1 MHIAVVGAGLSGL
14 ICARQLQSQGHSV
27 TVYEK
32 GREVSGRMST
42 RQTEFGGFDYG
53 AQYLT
58 ASSAD
63 FRKQLAAWKKAGL
76 IIDWSAGLVQLEQG
90 APGVP
95 GVHKPAGRAQKR
107 FIAVPAMSALCAHLA
122 QGLDIRTEQVVRR
135 IEPLG
140 KQWLLSV
147 GSASVA
153 IDASAGPFDAV
164 LLAVPADQAV
174 PLLAA
179 APALAK
185 QVAKAKLSP
194 CWALMLS
201 FPLPLEL
208 GYDGAWVSG
217 SRLAWIARD
226 NAKPEHRDGERWV
239 AHASADWST
248 RHLEDDD
255 ERVKEKLL
263 KAFHEATGS
272 QVQPVHASAHRWR
285 YAQAL
290 APLAED
296 CLWRPRLRIGACGD
310 WFAAGIEGGGRVEN
324 AWLSGMALATA
335 VGR

>member
-1 MHIAVVGAGLSGL
+1 MHIAVIGAGMSGL
-14 ICARQLQSQGHSV
+14 TCARQLQAQGHGV

-32 GREVSGRMST
+32 NSEVSGRMST
-42 RQTEFGGFDYG
+42 RQTEFGGFDLG

-58 ASSAD
+58 AGSAG

-76 IIDWSAGLVQLEQG
+76 IIDWSPDLVRLEQ
-90 APGVP
+90 
-95 GVHKPAGRAQKR
+95 GVHKPAGRSQKR
-107 FIAVPAMSALCAHLA
+107 FIPIPGMSGLCAHLA
-122 QGLDIRTEQVVRR
+122 QGLDVRCEQVVRR

-147 GSASVA
+147 GSNSVA
-153 IDASAGPFDAV
+153 IDASAGPFDVV
-164 LLAVPADQAV
+164 LLAIPADQAV
-174 PLLAA
+174 PLLAVV
-179 APALAK
+179 PAMAK
-185 QVAKAKLSP
+185 QAAKAKLAP

-217 SRLAWIARD
+217 SRLSWINRD

-239 AHASADWST
+239 AHASSDWSI
-248 RHLEDDD
+248 RHLEDDE

-310 WFAAGIEGGGRVEN
+310 WFAAGLDGSGRVEN
-324 AWLSGMALATA
+324 AYLSGLALAAA
-335 VGR
+335 VGS

>member
-1 MHIAVVGAGLSGL
+1 MHIAVIGAGISGL
-14 ICARQLQSQGHSV
+14 TCARQLLTHGHSV

-32 GREVSGRMST
+32 SRDVSGRMNT

-58 ASSAD
+58 AESAD
-63 FRKQLAAWKKAGL
+63 FRKQITAWKKAGL
-76 IIDWSAGLVQLEQG
+76 VIDWTPSLVQLEHG
-90 APGVP
+90 AY
-95 GVHKPAGRAQKR
+95 KPARSQKR
-107 FIAVPAMSALCAHLA
+107 FVAVPGMSALCAHLA
-122 QGLDIRTEQVVRR
+122 QGLDVRCEQVVRR
-135 IEPLG
+135 IDPLG
-140 KQWLLSV
+140 KQWLLSI
-147 GSASVA
+147 GSSSVP
-153 IDASAGPFDAV
+153 IDATAGPFDAV

-185 QVAKAKLSP
+185 QVSKAKLSP
-194 CWALMLS
+194 RWALMLS

-208 GYDGAWVSG
+208 GYDGAWTSA

-239 AHASADWST
+239 AHASTDWSV
-248 RHLEDDD
+248 RHLEDDE

-272 QVQPVHASAHRWR
+272 QVQPVHVSAHRWR

-290 APLAED
+290 VPLAED

-310 WFAAGIEGGGRVEN
+310 WFSAALDGCGRIEN
-324 AWLSGMALATA
+324 AWLSGMALAAA
-335 VGR
+335 VEA

>member
-1 MHIAVVGAGLSGL
+1 MHIAVIGAGLSGL
-14 ICARQLQSQGHSV
+14 TCARQLQTHGHSV

-32 GREVSGRMST
+32 NREVSGRMST

-76 IIDWSAGLVQLEQG
+76 LIDWDADLAQLNH
-90 APGVP
+90 GVR
-95 GVHKPAGRAQKR
+95 KPAGRSQKR
-107 FIAVPAMSALCAHLA
+107 FIPIPGMSGLCDHLA
-122 QGLDIRTEQVVRR
+122 QELDIRCEQVVRH

-147 GSASVA
+147 GSNSVA

-164 LLAVPADQAV
+164 LLAVPADQAA
-174 PLLAA
+174 PLLAPI
-179 APALAK
+179 PALAK

-194 CWALMLS
+194 CWAMMLS

-208 GYDGAWVSG
+208 GYDGAWIND

-239 AHASADWST
+239 AHASPDWSV
-248 RHLEDDD
+248 RHLEDDE

-272 QVQPVHASAHRWR
+272 QVQPIHASAHRWR

-296 CLWRPRLRIGACGD
+296 CLWRPKLRIGACGD
-310 WFAAGIEGGGRVEN
+310 WFAAGLEGCGRVEN
-324 AWLSGMALATA
+324 AWVSGMALAAA
-335 VGR
+335 VDR

>member
-1 MHIAVVGAGLSGL
+1 MHIAVIGAGLSGL
-14 ICARQLQSQGHSV
+14 TCARQLQIQGHSV

-32 GREVSGRMST
+32 SREVSGRMST

-76 IIDWSAGLVQLEQG
+76 IIDWNADLAQLNQG
-90 APGVP
+90 VR
-95 GVHKPAGRAQKR
+95 KPAGRSQKR
-107 FIAVPAMSALCAHLA
+107 FIPIPGMSGLCAHLA
-122 QGLDIRTEQVVRR
+122 QGLDIRCEQVVRR

-147 GSASVA
+147 GSNSVA

-164 LLAVPADQAV
+164 LLAVPADQAAS
-174 PLLAA
+174 LLAPI
-179 APALAK
+179 PALAK

-194 CWALMLS
+194 CWAMMLS

-239 AHASADWST
+239 AHASTDWSV
-248 RHLEDDD
+248 RHLEDDE

-272 QVQPVHASAHRWR
+272 QVQPIHASAHRWR

-310 WFAAGIEGGGRVEN
+310 WFAAGLEGCGRVEN
-324 AWLSGMALATA
+324 AWVSGMALAAA
-335 VGR
+335 VDR

>member
-1 MHIAVVGAGLSGL
+1 MHIAVIGAGLSGL
-14 ICARQLQSQGHSV
+14 TCARQLQIQGHSV

-32 GREVSGRMST
+32 SREVSGRMST

-53 AQYLT
+53 AQYFT
-58 ASSAD
+58 ASSAA
-63 FRKQLAAWKKAGL
+63 FRKQISAWKKAEL
-76 IIDWSAGLVQLEQG
+76 IMDWNPHLVRLEQG
-90 APGVP
+90 TPD
-95 GVHKPAGRAQKR
+95 VHKPAGRSQKR
-107 FIAVPAMSALCAHLA
+107 FIAIPDMSSLCKYLA

-140 KQWLLSV
+140 QQWLLSV
-147 GSASVA
+147 GSNSVA

-174 PLLAA
+174 PLLTV

-185 QVAKAKLSP
+185 QAAKARLSP
-194 CWALMLS
+194 CWALLLS
-201 FPLPLEL
+201 FPVPLEL

-217 SRLAWIARD
+217 SRLSWIIRD

-239 AHASADWST
+239 AHASVDWSIE
-248 RHLEDDD
+248 HLEDDE
-255 ERVKEKLL
+255 ERAKEKLL

-272 QVQPVHASAHRWR
+272 QVQPVHATAHRWR

-296 CLWRPRLRIGACGD
+296 CLWRPKLHIGACGD
-310 WFAAGIEGGGRVEN
+310 WFAAGLEGSGRVEN
-324 AWLSGMALATA
+324 AYLSGLALAAA
-335 VGR
+335 VGS

>member
-1 MHIAVVGAGLSGL
+1 MHIAVIGAGISGL
-14 ICARQLQSQGHSV
+14 TCARQLQIQGHSV

-32 GREVSGRMST
+32 SREVSGRMST

-63 FRKQLAAWKKAGL
+63 FRKQLAAWKKAGV
-76 IIDWSAGLVQLEQG
+76 IIDWNADLAQLNQG
-90 APGVP
+90 VR
-95 GVHKPAGRAQKR
+95 KPAGRSQKR
-107 FIAVPAMSALCAHLA
+107 FIPIPGMSGLCAHLA
-122 QGLDIRTEQVVRR
+122 QGLDIRCEQVVRR

-147 GSASVA
+147 GSSSVA

-164 LLAVPADQAV
+164 LLAVPADQAAS
-174 PLLAA
+174 LLAPI
-179 APALAK
+179 PALAK

-194 CWALMLS
+194 CWAMMLS

-239 AHASADWST
+239 AHASTDWSV
-248 RHLEDDD
+248 RHLEDDE

-272 QVQPVHASAHRWR
+272 QVQPIHASAHRWR

-310 WFAAGIEGGGRVEN
+310 WFAAGLEGCGQVEN
-324 AWLSGMALATA
+324 AWLSGMALAAA
-335 VGR
+335 VDR

>member
-1 MHIAVVGAGLSGL
+1 MHIAVIGAGISGL
-14 ICARQLQSQGHSV
+14 ACARQLQTQGHSV

-32 GREVSGRMST
+32 SREVSGRMST
-42 RQTEFGGFDYG
+42 RQTEFGGFDHG

-58 ASSAD
+58 ASSAG
-63 FRKQLAAWKKAGL
+63 FRKQLAGWKKAGL
-76 IIDWSAGLVQLEQG
+76 IIDWSPDLVRLGQ
-90 APGVP
+90 
-95 GVHKPAGRAQKR
+95 GVHKPAGRSQKR
-107 FIAVPAMSALCAHLA
+107 FIPVPGMSGLCTHLA
-122 QGLDIRTEQVVRR
+122 QGLDVRCEQLVRR

-147 GSASVA
+147 GSPSVA

-164 LLAVPADQAV
+164 LLAIPADQAA
-174 PLLAA
+174 PLLTV

-185 QVAKAKLSP
+185 LAAKAKLAP

-201 FPLPLEL
+201 FPLPLAL

-217 SRLAWIARD
+217 SRLAWINRD

-239 AHASADWST
+239 AHASSDWSI
-248 RHLEDDD
+248 RHLEDDE
-255 ERVKEKLL
+255 ERIKEKLL

-310 WFAAGIEGGGRVEN
+310 WFAAGLEGSGRVEN
-324 AWLSGMALATA
+324 AYLSGLALAAA
-335 VGR
+335 VDS

>member
-1 MHIAVVGAGLSGL
+1 MHIAVIGAGISGL
-14 ICARQLQSQGHSV
+14 TCARQLQIQGHSV

-32 GREVSGRMST
+32 SREVSGRMST

-63 FRKQLAAWKKAGL
+63 FRKQLAAWKKAGV
-76 IIDWSAGLVQLEQG
+76 IIDWNADLVQLNQG
-90 APGVP
+90 VR
-95 GVHKPAGRAQKR
+95 KPAGRSQKR
-107 FIAVPAMSALCAHLA
+107 FIPVPGMSGLCAHLA
-122 QGLDIRTEQVVRR
+122 QGLDIRCEQVVRR

-147 GSASVA
+147 GSSSVA

-164 LLAVPADQAV
+164 LLAVPADQAAS
-174 PLLAA
+174 LLAPI
-179 APALAK
+179 PALAK

-194 CWALMLS
+194 CWAMMLS

-239 AHASADWST
+239 AHASTDWSV
-248 RHLEDDD
+248 RHLEDDE

-272 QVQPVHASAHRWR
+272 QVQPIHASAHRWR

-310 WFAAGIEGGGRVEN
+310 WFAAGLEGCGQVEN
-324 AWLSGMALATA
+324 AWLSGMALAAA
-335 VGR
+335 VDR

>member
-1 MHIAVVGAGLSGL
+1 MHIAVIGAGLSGL
-14 ICARQLQSQGHSV
+14 TCARQLQIQGHSV

-32 GREVSGRMST
+32 NREVSGRMST

-63 FRKQLAAWKKAGL
+63 FRKQLAGWKKAGL
-76 IIDWSAGLVQLEQG
+76 IIDWNAELAQLNQG
-90 APGVP
+90 VR
-95 GVHKPAGRAQKR
+95 KPTGRSQKR
-107 FIAVPAMSALCAHLA
+107 FIPIPGMSGLCTHLA
-122 QGLDIRTEQVVRR
+122 QGLDIRCEQVVRR

-147 GSASVA
+147 GSNSVA
-153 IDASAGPFDAV
+153 IDASAGPFDAI
-164 LLAVPADQAV
+164 LLAVPADQAA
-174 PLLAA
+174 PLLAPI
-179 APALAK
+179 PALAK

-194 CWALMLS
+194 CWAMMLS

-239 AHASADWST
+239 AHASTDWSI
-248 RHLEDDD
+248 RHLEDDE

-272 QVQPVHASAHRWR
+272 QVQPIHASAHRWR

-296 CLWRPRLRIGACGD
+296 CLWRPKLRIGVCGD
-310 WFAAGIEGGGRVEN
+310 WFAAGLEGCGRVEN
-324 AWLSGMALATA
+324 AWVSGMALAAA

>member
-1 MHIAVVGAGLSGL
+1 MHIAVIGAGLSGL
-14 ICARQLQSQGHSV
+14 TCARQLQTQGHSV

-32 GREVSGRMST
+32 SREVSGRMST

-63 FRKQLAAWKKAGL
+63 FRKQLAGWKKAGL
-76 IIDWSAGLVQLEQG
+76 IIDWNAD
-90 APGVP
+90 
-95 GVHKPAGRAQKR
+95 
-107 FIAVPAMSALCAHLA
+107 LA
-122 QGLDIRTEQVVRR
+122 QGLDIRCEQVVRR

-147 GSASVA
+147 GSNSVA
-153 IDASAGPFDAV
+153 IDATAGPFDAV
-164 LLAVPADQAV
+164 LLAVPADQAA
-174 PLLAA
+174 PLLAPI
-179 APALAK
+179 PALAK

-194 CWALMLS
+194 CWAMMLS

-239 AHASADWST
+239 AHASTDWSV
-248 RHLEDDD
+248 RHLEDDE

-272 QVQPVHASAHRWR
+272 QVQPIHASAHRWR

-296 CLWRPRLRIGACGD
+296 CLWRPKLRIGVCGD
-310 WFAAGIEGGGRVEN
+310 WFAAGLEGCGRVEN
-324 AWLSGMALATA
+324 AWISGMALAAA

>member
-1 MHIAVVGAGLSGL
+1 MHIAVIGAGLSGL
-14 ICARQLQSQGHSV
+14 TCARQLQIQGHSV

-32 GREVSGRMST
+32 SREVSGRMST

-53 AQYLT
+53 AQYLI

-63 FRKQLAAWKKAGL
+63 FRKQLGVWKKAGV
-76 IIDWSAGLVQLEQG
+76 IIDWNADLVQLNQG
-90 APGVP
+90 VR
-95 GVHKPAGRAQKR
+95 KPAGRSQKR
-107 FIAVPAMSALCAHLA
+107 FIPVPGMSGLCAHLA
-122 QGLDIRTEQVVRR
+122 QGLDIRCEQVVRR

-147 GSASVA
+147 GSSSVA

-164 LLAVPADQAV
+164 LLAVPADQAA
-174 PLLAA
+174 PLLAPI
-179 APALAK
+179 PALAK

-194 CWALMLS
+194 CWAMMLS

-239 AHASADWST
+239 AHASSDWSV
-248 RHLEDDD
+248 RHLEDDE

-272 QVQPVHASAHRWR
+272 QVQPIHASAHRWR

-310 WFAAGIEGGGRVEN
+310 WFAAGLEGCGRVEN
-324 AWLSGMALATA
+324 AWLSGMALAAA
-335 VGR
+335 VDH

>member
-1 MHIAVVGAGLSGL
+1 MHIAVIGAGLSGL
-14 ICARQLQSQGHSV
+14 TCARQLQIQGHSV

-32 GREVSGRMST
+32 SREVSGRMST

-63 FRKQLAAWKKAGL
+63 FRKQLAAWKKAGV
-76 IIDWSAGLVQLEQG
+76 IIDWNADLVQLNQG
-90 APGVP
+90 AR
-95 GVHKPAGRAQKR
+95 KPAGRSQKR
-107 FIAVPAMSALCAHLA
+107 FIPVPGMSGLCAHLA
-122 QGLDIRTEQVVRR
+122 QGLDIRCEQVVRR

-147 GSASVA
+147 GSSSVA

-164 LLAVPADQAV
+164 LLAVPADQAAS
-174 PLLAA
+174 LLAPI
-179 APALAK
+179 PALAK

-194 CWALMLS
+194 CWAMMLS

-239 AHASADWST
+239 AHASSDWSV
-248 RHLEDDD
+248 RHLEDDE

-272 QVQPVHASAHRWR
+272 QVQPIHASAHRWR

-310 WFAAGIEGGGRVEN
+310 WFAAGLEGCGQVEN
-324 AWLSGMALATA
+324 AWLSGMALAAA
-335 VGR
+335 VDR